1 MVTWNYRV
9 IAKKCAKSG
18 LVTYQIHEVYYT
30 EDGGIDCWTQ
40 QPVEPLGTSEAHLR
54 NDLHAFL
61 AAFRNPVLEEKL
73 VLGQLQLVEEKQ
85 PGKPGEDLLLD
96 YRGRVNRASGYIF
109 QMLGNHLLL
118 KQDATLRAAY
128 DRFDQALTELNEA
141 LGAESPLQERDLAH
155 DHARAGSPRLR

>member
-61 AAFRNPVLEEKL
+61 AAFRNPVLEEKM

-85 PGKPGEDLLLD
+85 GAKTSEDLLLD
-96 YRGRVNRASGYIF
+96 YKGRVNRASGYIF

-118 KQDATLRAAY
+118 KQDSTLRAAY
-128 DRFDQALTELNEA
+128 DRFDQALTELNDA
-141 LGAESPLQERDLAH
+141 LGAEPKERV
-155 DHARAGSPRLR
+155 RVGNPRVGQK

>member
-9 IAKKCAKSG
+9 IAKKGAKSG
-18 LVTYQIHEVYYT
+18 VPTYQIHEVYYT
-30 EDGGIDCWTQ
+30 EDGDIDCWTQ

-61 AAFRNPVLEEKL
+61 AAFRSPVLEEKL

-85 PGKPGEDLLLD
+85 TGKVEEDLRDD

-118 KQDATLRAAY
+118 KQDATLRSAY
-128 DRFDQALTELNEA
+128 DRFDQALAELNDA
-141 LGAESPLQERDLAH
+141 LETETSDTLQFGR
-155 DHARAGSPRLR
+155 PRLR

>member
-9 IAKKCAKSG
+9 IAKRCPKSG
-18 LVTYQIHEVYYT
+18 LLTYQIHEVYYT

-61 AAFRNPVLEEKL
+61 AAFRSPVLEEKL
-73 VLGQLQLVEEKQ
+73 VLGQLQLVEEKHA
-85 PGKPGEDLLLD
+85 GKIDEDLRVD

-118 KQDATLRAAY
+118 KQDAHLRAAY
-128 DRFDQALTELNEA
+128 DKFDAALSELNDALEA
-141 LGAESPLQERDLAH
+141 DVDEQDPLQFGR
-155 DHARAGSPRLR
+155 PRVR

>member
-9 IAKKCAKSG
+9 IAKKCPKSA

-40 QPVEPLGTSEAHLR
+40 QPVEPLGSSEAHLR

-61 AAFRNPVLEEKL
+61 AAFRNPVLEEKM
-73 VLGQLQLVEEKQ
+73 VLGQLQLVDEKQ
-85 PGKPGEDLLLD
+85 GAKVGEDLLLD
-96 YRGRVNRASGYIF
+96 YKGRVNRASGYIF

-118 KQDATLRAAY
+118 KQDPALRSAY
-128 DRFDQALTELNEA
+128 DRFDQALAELNDA
-141 LGAESPLQERDLAH
+141 LGAEPRAE
-155 DHARAGSPRLR
+155 ARVGSQQIR

>member
-9 IAKKCAKSG
+9 IAKKCPKSG
-18 LVTYQIHEVYYT
+18 ITTYQIHEVYYT

-40 QPVEPLGTSEAHLR
+40 QPMEPLGTSEAHLR

-61 AAFRNPVLEEKL
+61 AAFRSPVLEEKM
-73 VLGQLQLVEEKQ
+73 VLGQLQLVEEKHA
-85 PGKPGEDLLLD
+85 GKPDEDLRDD

-118 KQDATLRAAY
+118 KQDATLRTAY
-128 DRFDQALTELNEA
+128 DRFDKALAELNDALETEQQEA
-141 LGAESPLQERDLAH
+141 LQFGT
-155 DHARAGSPRLR
+155 PRG